1 MRIRDLAAVAAALLT
16 ATPAPAEAQATRD
29 RARLVFTISGASIQG
44 RGLWSVASQPVQDAP
59 AVDNFTLSRSIQ
71 TTLGAGFSGTYYGGD
86 NLGLGVDFV
95 LLGLGYDDAC
105 RLAGPLQSSRS
116 AQVCDDIDQQEKSAA
131 AVTVSAGATYRFYSR
146 ELISPFIRV
155 NAGLLFSNQSS
166 ILTQGFDDEGALL
179 VVYED
184 EKRGRVTPSFAV
196 GIGATTPLGRAY
208 HLRWEV
214 RDNIVGIESVTGA
227 SPGPRVVPPHDRRY
241 KHLFSILIGID
252 VLLERDRGRRY

>member
-1 MRIRDLAAVAAALLT
+1 MRIRDLAATAALL
-16 ATPAPAEAQATRD
+16 AASALPVEAQATRD
-29 RARLVFTISGASIQG
+29 QARLVFTISGASIQG

-59 AVDNFTLSRSIQ
+59 DVDIFTLSRSVQ
-71 TTLGAGFSGTYYGGD
+71 TTLGAAFSGTYYPGD

-105 RLAGPLQSSRS
+105 RLAGPLRS
-116 AQVCDDIDQQEKSAA
+116 ASNAQVCDNIDQQEKSAA
-131 AVTVSAGATYRFYSR
+131 AVTVSAGATYRFFSR
-146 ELISPFIRV
+146 ELISPFARV

-166 ILTQGFDDEGALL
+166 LLTQGFDNDGVLL
-179 VVYED
+179 VVYDD
-184 EKRGRVTPSFAV
+184 EKRGRVTPSFSV
-196 GIGATTPLGRAY
+196 GVGATTPIGRAY

-214 RDNIVGIESVTGA
+214 RDNIVGIESVAGPAPGA
-227 SPGPRVVPPHDRRY
+227 RTVPPHERRY